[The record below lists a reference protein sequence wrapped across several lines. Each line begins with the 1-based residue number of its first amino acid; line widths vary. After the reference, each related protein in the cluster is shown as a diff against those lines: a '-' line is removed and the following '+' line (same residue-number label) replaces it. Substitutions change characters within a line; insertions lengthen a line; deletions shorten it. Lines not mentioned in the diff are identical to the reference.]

1 MGAQMTEFDD
11 RMKLSSIISNY
22 FFGRNSDAAFVLQEM
37 GIKASVRTIQAWRMP
52 PNSKSS
58 RKIPPGIINK
68 LEEYINNPHNK
79 TRLGRQNLS
88 IDTFNNRN
96 LYSEYLYDQR
106 LVESAE
112 RNMKHDE
119 YIKSKWNNSSLC
131 NISQLLYELETE
143 LNREIFSFIRR
154 NQAFDEA
161 MRKSNDFQSFK
172 ENYEA
177 IINTNFNIDRE
188 IRHTQKEIK
197 INLKEFS
204 DIHGLLLD
212 SDQK

>member
-1 MGAQMTEFDD
+1 MNEFED
-11 RMKLSSIISNY
+11 RLKLSSIISNY
-22 FFGRNSDAAFVLQEM
+22 FFGRNSDVAYVLQEM

-58 RKIPPGIINK
+58 RKIPSGVINK
-68 LEEYINNPHNK
+68 LEEYIKDPQNK
-79 TRLGRQNLS
+79 TRLGALNLS

-96 LYSEYLYDQR
+96 LYSEYLYDQKF
-106 LVESAE
+106 VESAE
-112 RNMKHDE
+112 RNIKHDE
-119 YIKSKWNNSSLC
+119 YIKNKWINSSLS
-131 NISQLLYELETE
+131 NISQLLYKLETD

-177 IINTNFNIDRE
+177 IVNTNFNIDSE
-188 IRHTQKEIK
+188 IRDTQKDIED
-197 INLKEFS
+197 NSNEFLDS
-204 DIHGLLLD
+204 HGLLLD
-212 SDQK
+212 SDQE